1 LSDVT
6 SSRSFWYGTRE
17 YFSITG
23 THDIYPRICTDNLI
37 YDVFYVYLTYSA
49 YAIDY
54 YAAMFTR
61 SLDYGET
68 YAEPQNIT
76 GAAETSSFVTRP
88 DIAYGTAGL
97 FVAFEKLGWSGSA
110 WATQVWVARS
120 TNYGSSWNTPV
131 QLTTSDDGAWHPSVA
146 AAVGVSTVMVA
157 YTLSVC
163 DQTDIFCAYSTNGGT
178 SYAPSSPLPREWDNE
193 KSVALTV
200 SDSGGRYHAAWWCA
214 YDILYSYTDATSPL
228 PWAKATLVNEA
239 NWASS
244 VYSRPA
250 ICVNPTAPLVE
261 EPRVAW
267 TDYRGTHYDIYFDK
281 PVPAPPPPPPLP
293 KVPIPSLIL
302 LLLGD
307 P

>member
-120 TNYGSSWNTPV
+120 TNYGSSWNTPSV
-131 QLTTSDDGAWHPSVA
+131 RRGCRRCLDGDGRIYAISLRPDRHFLRLLHERRHLLRPEQSA
-146 AAVGVSTVMVA
+146 AEGVGQREERGSHR
-157 YTLSVC
+157 
-163 DQTDIFCAYSTNGGT
+163 QRQRR
-178 SYAPSSPLPREWDNE
+178 PLPRR
-193 KSVALTV
+193 L
-200 SDSGGRYHAAWWCA
+200 
-214 YDILYSYTDATSPL
+214 
-228 PWAKATLVNEA
+228 LV
-239 NWASS
+239 
-244 VYSRPA
+244 R
-250 ICVNPTAPLVE
+250 I
-261 EPRVAW
+261 
-267 TDYRGTHYDIYFDK
+267 
-281 PVPAPPPPPPLP
+281 
-293 KVPIPSLIL
+293 
-302 LLLGD
+302 
-307 P
+307 